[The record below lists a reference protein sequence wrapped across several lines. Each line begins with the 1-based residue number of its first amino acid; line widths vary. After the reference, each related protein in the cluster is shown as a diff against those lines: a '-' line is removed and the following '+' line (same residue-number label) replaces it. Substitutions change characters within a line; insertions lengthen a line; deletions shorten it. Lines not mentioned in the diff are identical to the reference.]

1 MWEGFPLFPQRAST
15 IASEVDSLYLA
26 LVAMSAFF
34 SIGIFLTIFY
44 LAVKYRQRSE
54 DEIPTAHR
62 MNAKLEI
69 VWLTVPFVI
78 AVALLV
84 WGMKLF
90 LRIYEP
96 PPGAIEILVVGRQWM
111 WKLQHP
117 GGQAEIDELHVPVG
131 SRILLRMAT
140 EDVIHSFFV
149 PAFRVKQDVVPGRYT
164 TLWFEPTRVGEY
176 HLFCAEYCGSKHSRM
191 VGRVIVMEP
200 PDYQEWLR
208 QNEPEETLL
217 GAGARL
223 FDRNGCASCH
233 GETDSRRGPALAGAR
248 GLDPEDLRESIL
260 DPGAKLVDGYA
271 PLMPSYRGL
280 LSEEEILRLVAYLQ
294 SLPASGTGG
303 RAAGP

>member
-1 MWEGFPLFPQRAST
+1 
-15 IASEVDSLYLA
+15 
-26 LVAMSAFF
+26 
-34 SIGIFLTIFY
+34 
-44 LAVKYRQRSE
+44 
-54 DEIPTAHR
+54 
-62 MNAKLEI
+62 
-69 VWLTVPFVI
+69 
-78 AVALLV
+78 
-84 WGMKLF
+84 
-90 LRIYEP
+90 
-96 PPGAIEILVVGRQWM
+96 
-111 WKLQHP
+111 
-117 GGQAEIDELHVPVG
+117 
-131 SRILLRMAT
+131 
-140 EDVIHSFFV
+140 VIHSFFV

-223 FDRNGCASCH
+223 FHRNGCASCH
-233 GETDSRRGPALAGAR
+233 GEADGRRGPALAGAR

-280 LSEEEILRLVAYLQ
+280 LSEEEILRLVAFIQ
-294 SLPASGTGG
+294 SLPASGTGA